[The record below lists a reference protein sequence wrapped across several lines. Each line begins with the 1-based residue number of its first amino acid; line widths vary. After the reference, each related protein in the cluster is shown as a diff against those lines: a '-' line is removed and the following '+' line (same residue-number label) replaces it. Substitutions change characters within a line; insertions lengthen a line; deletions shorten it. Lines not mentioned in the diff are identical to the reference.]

1 MANPL
6 NLAVYTLCQAP
17 KLWCGLA
24 FPTGSLTNYAY
35 YPLGIAEATRAN
47 MQDFAKY
54 RENNNLRLNEESHE
68 WAIDIPSVLF
78 SVIFS
83 AILGILGLR
92 LAIGEE
98 IEVTDDPLPSP
109 NSVERIDVKFDFYE
123 ELKRDDLYP
132 PSYNNSQ

>member
-1 MANPL
+1 
-6 NLAVYTLCQAP
+6 
-17 KLWCGLA
+17 
-24 FPTGSLTNYAY
+24 
-35 YPLGIAEATRAN
+35 

-78 SVIFS
+78 GVIFS

-98 IEVTDDPLPSP
+98 IAVTDDPLRSP
-109 NSVERIDVKFDFYE
+109 NSVEQIDVKFDFYE